1 MAGSGKFFCPRVVTA
16 PLTISPRDIDLDARA
31 SDSTVFFLMT
41 FASGDLL
48 SLMADHV
55 SINVSSATIRLNVFI
70 PELSTRSAIF
80 TWSRRNVLVDMRMAS
95 FNAICNF
102 RAASFVVV
110 VCRTVPYTAHPYLI
124 LEEIMAVAIFDLD
137 RTLTKYATYT
147 PFLIFAAFVRPTP
160 LSVI

>member
-70 PELSTRSAIF
+70 PERSTRFAIF
-80 TWSRRNVLVDMRMAS
+80 TWSHRNVLVDMRMAS

-102 RAASFVVV
+102 RAASFVASAL

-124 LEEIMAVAIFDLD
+124 LEEIMAVAIF
-137 RTLTKYATYT
+137 ANS
-147 PFLIFAAFVRPTP
+147 FLGT
-160 LSVI
+160 